1 MRIVAAILLLALPA
15 GLTDEEFRKLQPEL
29 RLKSKGWASLPWRAT
44 LTDAREAAIREKK
57 PIFMMVDTGN
67 PIGFA

>member
-1 MRIVAAILLLALPA
+1 MRLLAALLLFVPA
-15 GLTDEEFRKLQPEL
+15 GLSEDEFRKIQPEM

-44 LTDAREAAIREKK
+44 LTDARESAIREKK

>member
-1 MRIVAAILLLALPA
+1 MRVIAVILLLTLPA
-15 GLTDEEFRKLQPEL
+15 GLSDDEFRKLQPEL

>member
-1 MRIVAAILLLALPA
+1 MRLLAAILLLLPVS
-15 GLTDEEFRKLQPEL
+15 GLTDEEYRKLQPEL

-44 LTDAREAAIREKK
+44 LTDAREAALKEKK

>member
-1 MRIVAAILLLALPA
+1 MRLLAAAFLLLPT
-15 GLTDEEFRKLQPEL
+15 GMTDAEYQKLRPDL
-29 RLKSKGWASLPWRAT
+29 RLKSRGWASLPWRAT
-44 LTDAREAAIREKK
+44 LTEAREAALREKK

>member
-1 MRIVAAILLLALPA
+1 MRFAAALLVLLPA
-15 GLTDEEFRKLQPEL
+15 GMTDAEYQKLRPDL

-44 LTDAREAAIREKK
+44 LTEAREAALREKK

>member
-1 MRIVAAILLLALPA
+1 MRILTAAILLLLTS
-15 GLTDEEFRKLQPEL
+15 GLSDAEFQKLSKEL
-29 RLKSKGWASLPWRAT
+29 RLKSKPWATIPWQASVT
-44 LTDAREAAIREKK
+44 EARDLAAKQKK

>member
-1 MRIVAAILLLALPA
+1 MRILAAFLLLLPA
-15 GLTDEEFRKLQPEL
+15 GLSEEEYRKIQPDL
-29 RLKSKGWASLPWRAT
+29 RLKNKGWASLPWRAT
-44 LTDAREAAIREKK
+44 LTDARESALREKK

>member
-1 MRIVAAILLLALPA
+1 MRLLAAMLVLLPA
-15 GLTDEEFRKLQPEL
+15 GLTDAEYQKLRPDL

-44 LTDAREAAIREKK
+44 LTEAREASLREKK

>member
-1 MRIVAAILLLALPA
+1 MRLLAALLLVFPS
-15 GLTDEEFRKLQPEL
+15 GLSDEDYRKLQPEL

-44 LTDAREAAIREKK
+44 LTDAREAALKEKK

>member
-1 MRIVAAILLLALPA
+1 MRPLLALLVLLPH
-15 GLTDEEFRKLQPEL
+15 GFSDEDYRKLQPDL

-44 LTDAREAAIREKK
+44 LTDARLAALREKK

>member
-1 MRIVAAILLLALPA
+1 MRYLLALLLVLPST
-15 GLTDEEFRKLQPEL
+15 LSEEEFKKIQPEM

-44 LTDAREAAIREKK
+44 LTDARESALREKK

>member
-1 MRIVAAILLLALPA
+1 MRLLAALVLLLPV
-15 GLTDEEFRKLQPEL
+15 GLSDEEYRTLQPEL
-29 RLKSKGWASLPWRAT
+29 RLKNKGWASLPWRAT
-44 LTDAREAAIREKK
+44 LTAAREAALREKK

>member
-1 MRIVAAILLLALPA
+1 MRTLAALLLFLPA
-15 GLTDEEFRKLQPEL
+15 GLSEEEFRKIQPEMK
-29 RLKSKGWASLPWRAT
+29 LKSRGWASLPWRAT

>member
-1 MRIVAAILLLALPA
+1 MRILAALLLFLPA
-15 GLTDEEFRKLQPEL
+15 GMSEEEYRKIQPEM

-44 LTDAREAAIREKK
+44 LTDARESAIREKK

>member
-1 MRIVAAILLLALPA
+1 MRLLCAIALLLPV
-15 GLTDEEFRKLQPEL
+15 GLSDGEFKKLQPEL
-29 RLKSKGWASLPWRAT
+29 RLKSKGWASLPWKAT
-44 LTDAREAAIREKK
+44 LTEAREAALKERK

>member
-1 MRIVAAILLLALPA
+1 MRMLAALLVLLPA
-15 GLTDEEFRKLQPEL
+15 GLTDAEYQKLKPDL

-44 LTDAREAAIREKK
+44 VTDAREAALREKK

>member
-1 MRIVAAILLLALPA
+1 MRILSALLLLLLPA
-15 GLTDEEFRKLQPEL
+15 GLSDEEFRKLQPDL

-44 LTDAREAAIREKK
+44 LTDARESAIREKK

>member
-1 MRIVAAILLLALPA
+1 MRIAAAILLLALPA
-15 GLTDEEFRKLQPEL
+15 GLSDEEFRKLQPEM

-44 LTDAREAAIREKK
+44 LTDAREAAVREKK

>member
-1 MRIVAAILLLALPA
+1 MRLLAAILLVLPVS
-15 GLTDEEFRKLQPEL
+15 GLTDEDYRKLQPEL

-44 LTDAREAAIREKK
+44 VTSAREAALKEKK